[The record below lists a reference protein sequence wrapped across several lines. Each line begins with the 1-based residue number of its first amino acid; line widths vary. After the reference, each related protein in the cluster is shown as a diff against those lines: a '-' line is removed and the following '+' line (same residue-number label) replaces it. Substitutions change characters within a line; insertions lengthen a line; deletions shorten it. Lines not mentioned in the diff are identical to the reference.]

1 MTPTVDTTLLSW
13 EFCSS
18 LESDVEPTLLEP
30 VALVA
35 ADEYVKVQSTA
46 APALK
51 GSGGNSA
58 SLPCSVHARS
68 IGLFISLVV
77 VHFIC

>member
-1 MTPTVDTTLLSW
+1 VTPTVDTTLLSW

-46 APALK
+46 APTLK

-58 SLPCSVHARS
+58 SLPSVHARS